1 MGRCF
6 ALQSIYSQHNSHKGC
21 QVTEFFRA
29 VLQPAILI
37 FLIPLA
43 GIALGALK
51 LWFNHQERME
61 KIRHGIDPDA
71 HHR

>member
-1 MGRCF
+1 M
-6 ALQSIYSQHNSHKGC
+6 
-21 QVTEFFRA
+21 TEFFRA

-71 HHR
+71 HSR

>member
-1 MGRCF
+1 M
-6 ALQSIYSQHNSHKGC
+6 
-21 QVTEFFRA
+21 TDFFRA
-29 VLQPAILI
+29 FMRPEVLI

-43 GIALGALK
+43 GIGLGALK

-71 HHR
+71 RNR

>member
-1 MGRCF
+1 MRD
-6 ALQSIYSQHNSHKGC
+6 QHNSNKEC

-71 HHR
+71 RSR